1 MKKFTC
7 IAEYKGGTYISQYL
21 AEDVF
26 EAERIWANNLHPR
39 YFKPREKKKIIEQ
52 INEGEF
58 KPLLLKD
65 AESVWCDTFVILD
78 RFLLL
83 NIVETVM

>member
-52 INEGEF
+52 
-58 KPLLLKD
+58 
-65 AESVWCDTFVILD
+65 TTRILI
-78 RFLLL
+78 
-83 NIVETVM
+83 IVTRILVV